1 MKILLA
7 DDHQLMREGLRSLL
21 ERQNDIE
28 VVGEAADGITA
39 VQLARELAP
48 DVVLM
53 DVGMP
58 ELNGIEATRQI
69 KADQPGVR
77 VLALSMHADRR
88 FVKRMLAAGAS
99 GYMLKAGAF
108 EEVAKALR
116 AVMAGRFYTS
126 PRITDLVLEEY
137 VQRLSGADGGS
148 DGVLSDREREVLQLV
163 AEGRSSRD
171 IAERLHVSTTTVDT
185 HRKHIMGKLGL
196 HSVAEL
202 TKYAIR
208 QGLTALDK

>member
-1 MKILLA
+1 MKVLLA

-21 ERQNDIE
+21 ERQNGIE

-39 VQLARELAP
+39 VRLARELAP

-58 ELNGIEATRQI
+58 ELNGIEATRRI
-69 KADQPGVR
+69 KADQPEVK

-116 AVMAGRFYTS
+116 AVAAGRFYTS
-126 PRITDLVLEEY
+126 PQITDLVLEEY
-137 VQRLSGADGGS
+137 VQQLSGTEAGG

-185 HRKHIMGKLGL
+185 HRKHIMDKLGL

-202 TKYAIR
+202 TKYAVR
-208 QGLTALDK
+208 EGLTALGG